1 MMIEIQLEDYFG
13 NTEQVLRFS
22 SAKRIQESSIYLKGY
37 NWVGTEIDTSE
48 LQLIR
53 LQKEEVDE

>member
-1 MMIEIQLEDYFG
+1 MIEIQLEDYFG

-37 NWVGTEIDTSE
+37 NWADTEIDTSE

>member
-37 NWVGTEIDTSE
+37 NWADTEIDTSE

>member
-1 MMIEIQLEDYFG
+1 MIEIELEDYNG
-13 NTEQVLRFS
+13 NTEKILRFS

-37 NWVGTEIDTSE
+37 NWADTEIDDCE

-53 LQKEEVDE
+53 LQKEEADE